1 MSYILALD
9 QGTTSSRAIVFDHD
23 GAIQAVAQKEFTQI
37 FPHTGWV
44 EHDPGEIWASQ
55 IGVAVEAL
63 GRAQVRPK
71 DVAAIGITNQRETTI
86 VWDRDTGEPVYN
98 AIVWQDRRTADYCQK
113 LKAQGAGETIQAKTG
128 LLIDAYF
135 SASKIRWILD
145 NVPGA
150 KARADAGKLAFGTV
164 DSWLVWKLTGRA
176 QHITDVS
183 NASRTMLFNIH
194 TLAWDD
200 ELLTLFGVPASI
212 LPDVRSSS
220 EVYGHVSDSL
230 GIERIPIAG
239 IAGDQQAALFG
250 QMCRQPGMSK
260 NTYGTGCFLLQNI
273 GTTPKRSHQQ
283 LVTTVAWQIGGRTEY
298 ALEGSV
304 FIGGAVV
311 QWIRDGLGLI
321 RTAAEIEPLA
331 ASVSDNGGIYIVPA
345 FAGLGAPHWDPYA
358 RGTIVGITRG
368 TTSGHIARA
377 ALESIAYQV
386 ADLLDAMAAD
396 AGIPL
401 KELRV
406 DGGAAT
412 NNMLMQFQADMLG
425 VPVVRPAV
433 TETTALGAAYLAGIA
448 VGFWKSADEVS
459 GQWKVDRTFEPA
471 RPRAEAAALRA
482 RWTEALE
489 RSKGWEKPAPSGG
502 LS

>member
-1 MSYILALD
+1 MPFILALD

-23 GAIQAVAQKEFTQI
+23 GAIRAVAQKEFTQI
-37 FPHTGWV
+37 FPQTAWV
-44 EHDPGEIWASQ
+44 EHDPQEIWASQ

-63 GRAQVRPK
+63 GRAHVRPK
-71 DVAAIGITNQRETTI
+71 DIAAVGITNQRETTI
-86 VWDRDTGEPVYN
+86 VWDRETGEPVYN
-98 AIVWQDRRTADYCQK
+98 AIVWQDRRTADYCER
-113 LKAQGAGETIQAKTG
+113 LKADGAGDTIQRKTG
-128 LLIDAYF
+128 LLVDAYF

-150 KARADAGKLAFGTV
+150 RAKADAGTLAFGTV
-164 DSWLVWKLTGRA
+164 DTWLVWKLTGH
-176 QHITDVS
+176 QCHVTDVS

-194 TLAWDD
+194 TLKWDD
-200 ELLTLFGVPASI
+200 ELLRLFGVPASL
-212 LPDVRSSS
+212 LPKVKSSS
-220 EVYGHVSDSL
+220 EVYGQVSSTL
-230 GIERIPIAG
+230 GIDSIPIAG

-250 QMCRQPGMSK
+250 QMCRTPGMSK

-273 GTTPKRSHQQ
+273 GTTPARSRQQ

-311 QWIRDGLGLI
+311 QWIREGLGFV
-321 RTAAEIEPLA
+321 RSAAEIEPLA
-331 ASVSDNGGIYIVPA
+331 ASVPDNGGVYLVPA

-368 TTSGHIARA
+368 TKAAHIARA

-396 AGIPL
+396 AGIAL
-401 KELRV
+401 TELRV

-412 NNMLMQFQADMLG
+412 NDMLMQFQADLLG

-433 TETTALGAAYLAGIA
+433 TETTALGAAYLAGLAVAFWPSVEALAGQWREERRFEPDMPRSTATSLRERWSAA
-448 VGFWKSADEVS
+448 VG
-459 GQWKVDRTFEPA
+459 
-471 RPRAEAAALRA
+471 
-482 RWTEALE
+482 
-489 RSKGWEKPAPSGG
+489 RSKGW
-502 LS
+502 

>member
-1 MSYILALD
+1 MPFILALD

-23 GAIQAVAQKEFTQI
+23 GAIRAVAQKEFTQI
-37 FPHTGWV
+37 FPQAGWV
-44 EHDPGEIWASQ
+44 EHDPQEIWASQ

-63 GRAQVRPK
+63 GRAHAAPR

-86 VWDRDTGEPVYN
+86 VWDRETGEPIHN
-98 AIVWQDRRTADYCQK
+98 AIVWQDRRTADFCER
-113 LKAQGAGETIQAKTG
+113 LKADGAGGTIQAKTG
-128 LLIDAYF
+128 LLVDAYF

-145 NVPGA
+145 HVPGA
-150 KARADAGKLAFGTV
+150 RARAEAGRLAFGTV
-164 DSWLVWKLTGRA
+164 DTWLVWKLTAHER
-176 QHITDVS
+176 HVTDAS

-194 TLAWDD
+194 TLQWDD
-200 ELLTLFGVPASI
+200 ELLRLFGIPASM
-212 LPDVRSSS
+212 LPEVRSSS
-220 EVYGHVSDSL
+220 EVYGRVSSSL
-230 GIERIPIAG
+230 GIERVAIAG

-250 QMCRQPGMSK
+250 QMCLKPGMSK

-273 GTTPKRSHQQ
+273 GTTPTRSEQQ
-283 LVTTVAWQIGGRTEY
+283 LVTTVAWQRDGRTEY

-311 QWIRDGLGLI
+311 QWIRDGLGLV
-321 RTAAEIEPLA
+321 RSAPEIEALA
-331 ASVSDNGGIYIVPA
+331 SSVADNGGVYLVPA

-368 TTSGHIARA
+368 TTSAHIARA

-396 AGIPL
+396 SGIAL
-401 KELRV
+401 QELRV

-412 NNMLMQFQADMLG
+412 NDMLMQTQADLLG

-433 TETTALGAAYLAGIA
+433 TETTALGAAYLAGLA
-448 VGFWKSADEVS
+448 VGYWPSVDAIS
-459 GQWKVDRTFEPA
+459 GQWKVDRRFEP
-471 RPRAEAAALRA
+471 RMPRAAAQALRA
-482 RWTEALE
+482 RWTVALG
-489 RSKGWEKPAPSGG
+489 RSKGWELPA
-502 LS
+502 

>member
-1 MSYILALD
+1 MPFILALD

-23 GAIQAVAQKEFTQI
+23 GAIRAVAQKEFTQL
-37 FPHTGWV
+37 FPQAGWV
-44 EHDPGEIWASQ
+44 EHDPQEIWASQ

-63 GRAQVRPK
+63 GRAQVRPS

-86 VWDRDTGEPVYN
+86 VWDRETGEPIYH
-98 AIVWQDRRTADYCQK
+98 AIVWQDRRTADFCER
-113 LKAQGAGETIQAKTG
+113 LKADGAGETIQSKTG

-145 NVPGA
+145 NVAG
-150 KARADAGKLAFGTV
+150 ARARANAGRLAFGTV
-164 DSWLVWKLTGRA
+164 DTWLVWKLTAHER
-176 QHITDVS
+176 HITDVS

-194 TLAWDD
+194 TMRWDE
-200 ELLTLFGVPASI
+200 ELLRLFDIPASL
-212 LPDVRSSS
+212 LPEVHLSS
-220 EVYGHVSDSL
+220 EIYGHVSSTL
-230 GIERIPIAG
+230 GIEQVPIAG

-250 QMCRQPGMSK
+250 QMCLQPGMSK
-260 NTYGTGCFLLQNI
+260 NTYGTGCFLLQQI
-273 GTTPKRSHQQ
+273 GTEPTRSKQQ

-311 QWIRDGLGLI
+311 QWIRDGLGFI
-321 RTAAEIEPLA
+321 RSAPEIEKLA
-331 ASVSDNGGIYIVPA
+331 SSVADNGGVYLVPA
-345 FAGLGAPHWDPYA
+345 FAGLGAPHWDAYA
-358 RGTIVGITRG
+358 RGAILGITRG
-368 TTSGHIARA
+368 TSAAHIARA

-396 AGIPL
+396 SGIAL

-412 NNMLMQFQADMLG
+412 NDMLMQFQADLLG

-433 TETTALGAAYLAGIA
+433 TETTALGAAYLAGLA
-448 VGFWKSADEVS
+448 VGYWPSVDAIT
-459 GQWKVDRTFEPA
+459 GQWKVDRRFEPA
-471 RPRAEAAALRA
+471 MPRDEVAALRE
-482 RWTEALE
+482 RWSAALG
-489 RSKGWEKPAPSGG
+489 RAKGWERRA
-502 LS
+502 